1 MQAATTEAT
10 QSWFVAKAA
19 VALSPILIFL
29 TADVIGRL
37 VRRTLGGAPGG
48 TSVGT

>member
-1 MQAATTEAT
+1 MHSVPAEAT
-10 QSWFVAKAA
+10 QSWFVAKPA
-19 VALSPILIFL
+19 VALSPILVLL

-48 TSVGT
+48 ASVGT

>member
-1 MQAATTEAT
+1 MHSIPAEAM

-19 VALSPILIFL
+19 VTLGPIFILM

-37 VRRTLGGAPGG
+37 VRRTLGGASGG
-48 TSVGT
+48 ASVGT